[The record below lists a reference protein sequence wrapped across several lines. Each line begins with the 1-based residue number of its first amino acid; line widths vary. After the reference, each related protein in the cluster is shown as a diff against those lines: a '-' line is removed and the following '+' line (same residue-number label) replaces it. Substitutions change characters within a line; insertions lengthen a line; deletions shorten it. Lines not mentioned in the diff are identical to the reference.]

1 MTTKRQ
7 KKTTKRYKITKIRY
21 KITTKRCKNTN
32 KNANKNKQKKTKNM
46 KNRRKYNTT
55 TKGHKGLKIDKKNDE
70 DKELLK
76 RFRTQVHYL
85 WLFCVSFSLAHM

>member
-1 MTTKRQ
+1 
-7 KKTTKRYKITKIRY
+7 
-21 KITTKRCKNTN
+21 
-32 KNANKNKQKKTKNM
+32 M

-55 TKGHKGLKIDKKNDE
+55 TKGHKGLKIDKKNEE